1 MIERPARS
9 TTQTAVRLILV
20 RIHRDIKASL
30 SIHFCSRSSPICSSR
45 DEQRQRIT
53 SRKTF
58 YTRSR
63 EECFMAGPMGRF
75 QYISDDGVTYKLKL
89 DAENTQAWY
98 QKGWVPRYLLAEN
111 ATYGKRK
118 VICPD
123 PADAHWVGGTATLAL
138 AVAGVATSPT
148 FTISGRFGEKR
159 TNRG

>member
-75 QYISDDGVTYKLKL
+75 QYISDDGVTYKLK
-89 DAENTQAWY
+89 
-98 QKGWVPRYLLAEN
+98 
-111 ATYGKRK
+111 